1 MLTLVR
7 SDGLHPMLAIE
18 LARRGRVW
26 GEFNAAT
33 LQRSAPASRR
43 AARPRRAGSL
53 AGLHGFL
60 IEVSSDRRL
69 RGGYAGYRRLAAP
82 AP

>member
-7 SDGLHPMLAIE
+7 DDGLHPMLAIE

-26 GEFNAAT
+26 GKHNADV
-33 LQRSAPASRR
+33 L
-43 AARPRRAGSL
+43 AAMRAGT
-53 AGLHGFL
+53 APPRDHGGPGYSGRHAFL
-60 IEVSSDRRL
+60 ISVSGDRR
-69 RGGYAGYRRLAAP
+69 YAFTSGYRRLAAP